1 MGLPKCKGGNKK
13 PQGSSLNVD
22 PQSHTGGMHT
32 EVRGLVVP
40 GHYGRSAA
48 FEKLSLWGCALMVI
62 CIEMQ
67 GWLN

>member
-1 MGLPKCKGGNKK
+1 M
-13 PQGSSLNVD
+13 QGWQQEATRIFTYVD

-67 GWLN
+67 GG